1 MSLLNKISETLKN
14 VSVEELKKV
23 AISYKDNVTTEGI
36 IIADKVNDILMD
48 KMNDGEFS
56 VFAEKELW

>member
-1 MSLLNKISETLKN
+1 MSILNKITETLKN

-36 IIADKVNDILMD
+36 VIADKVNDILMD
-48 KMNDGEFS
+48 KMKDGEFA
-56 VFAEKELW
+56 VFAENELW

>member
-1 MSLLNKISETLKN
+1 MSILNKISETLKN

-36 IIADKVNDILMD
+36 VIADKVNGILMD
-48 KMNDGEFS
+48 KMNDGEFAN
-56 VFAEKELW
+56 FAENELW

>member
-36 IIADKVNDILMD
+36 IIADKVNDILME
-48 KMNDGEFS
+48 KMNDGEFAI
-56 VFAEKELW
+56 FAENELW